1 MPAAARWRAA
11 TNPSPPFDP
20 GPQTKTIHYVMLVP
34 RTIPLALRV
43 PSNLLQRG
51 QTYTIRV
58 IAVDAQGNKTRSEIP
73 FTA

>member
-1 MPAAARWRAA
+1 
-11 TNPSPPFDP
+11 
-20 GPQTKTIHYVMLVP
+20 MLVP